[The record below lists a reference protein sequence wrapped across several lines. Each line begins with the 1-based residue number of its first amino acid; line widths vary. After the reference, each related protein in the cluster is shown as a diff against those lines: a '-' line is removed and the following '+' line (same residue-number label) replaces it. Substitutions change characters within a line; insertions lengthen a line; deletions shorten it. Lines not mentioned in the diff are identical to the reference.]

1 MQNLHIKLVQAE
13 KIGLILSCF
22 SIWISGQG
30 QRSDRLALAHFE
42 KRIEDGKLADVENDL
57 LRYVIANPKDA
68 LGFAL
73 MAKLRLKQ
81 DRPTEA
87 KSLSLKALTFEPG
100 LLSAKLSLAAAH
112 FQLGETQESRSV
124 LDGVSWNQRSRDSLG
139 LYLAQMYVLVGDCPK
154 ALEIAEKLPLK
165 VRNSEALPLR
175 ATCYLGSGDK
185 KNFDTLMLLAKS
197 LAAQNPNVGVQL
209 AEVLSKAARYQEA
222 ADFLLPIVAVSP
234 QNPGALLL
242 LAKSEIFLK
251 DFAKARI
258 HLEQAEKIEPAS
270 AQMFFA
276 KAVLESEQGNYTGSL
291 GLLERSLSENPNNTE
306 ALLQFVITAMRA
318 NQAGKAVRAAEK
330 LITLKPDDLEFLYFY
345 GAASLQNNDLQN
357 AENALGKFL
366 AARPNDARACLAMGL
381 TFAAQP
387 ERLTEARGQLGKC
400 LEINPNHF
408 EAAYQLGLSYK
419 GQGDSAKAIEYLEL
433 AVKLSPDYAL
443 ALRDLGAVYLQTGG
457 ELKARRVLE
466 KAVTLNPNDADT
478 HFQLSRLYNLIG
490 EPELAKKHLM
500 IFQDLSKAKNESME

>member
-1 MQNLHIKLVQAE
+1 MQNLRIKLVQAA

-22 SIWISGQG
+22 SIWISGQA

-57 LRYVIANPKDA
+57 LRYVIANPKDS

-81 DRPTEA
+81 GRPTEA

-112 FQLGETQESRSV
+112 FQLGETQESRAV

-139 LYLAQMYVLVGDCPK
+139 LDLAQMYVLVGDCPK

-165 VRNSEALPLR
+165 LRNSEALPLR

-185 KNFDTLMLLAKS
+185 KNFDTVMLQAKS
-197 LAAQNPNVGVQL
+197 LSAQNLNVAVQF
-209 AEVLSKAARYQEA
+209 AEVLSKVARHQEA
-222 ADFLLPIVAVSP
+222 VDLLRLVVAVWP
-234 QNPGALLL
+234 HNIGALLL
-242 LAKSEIFLK
+242 LAKSEIFLR
-251 DFAKARI
+251 DFAKAKI
-258 HLEQAEKIEPAS
+258 HLEQVEKIEPAS
-270 AQMFFA
+270 AQLFFV
-276 KAVLESEQGNYTGSL
+276 KGVLESEQGNYTGSL
-291 GLLERSLSENPNNTE
+291 GLVERFLSENPNNTE

-330 LITLKPDDLEFLYFY
+330 LIALEPDDLEFVYFY

-357 AENALGKFL
+357 AENALGKVL

-381 TFAAQP
+381 TFSAQP
-387 ERLTEARGQLGKC
+387 DRLREARGQFGKC

-408 EAAYQLGLSYK
+408 EAAYQLGVSYK

-433 AVKLSPDYAL
+433 AVKLSPNYAS
-443 ALRDLGAVYLQTGG
+443 ALRDLGAVYLQTGA
-457 ELKARRVLE
+457 ELKARPVLE
-466 KAVTLNPNDADT
+466 KAAALNPNDPDT

-490 EPELAKKHLM
+490 EPELAKKHLK
-500 IFQDLSKAKNESME
+500 IFQELSKAKNGSME